1 MTKERKKPT
10 VTKPVID
17 EEAVLR
23 FAEGGAAGQ
32 GNGDARQDK
41 GELIPITVP
50 VKRELYA
57 ALEREAARKKRT
69 VEEFVR
75 RLLAKHCG

>member
-23 FAEGGAAGQ
+23 FADGGGCRSGKWGCPAG
-32 GNGDARQDK
+32 
-41 GELIPITVP
+41 
-50 VKRELYA
+50 
-57 ALEREAARKKRT
+57 
-69 VEEFVR
+69 
-75 RLLAKHCG
+75 